1 MNRAASFW
9 TFILVLILL
18 HLTLRLGLGFDALP
32 DLLVVA
38 ALLGAR
44 RLGGPAAALFG
55 LLLGVLA
62 DALAV
67 VAFGAT
73 AVAFVVACWLGSRSR
88 NIFEGESY
96 LFLVVYVFLGAW
108 LIDAIRFFVGGAAG
122 RGEVP
127 MMLLRQAPLTALF
140 TAVAAVV
147 AVVTYRAI
155 SGRR

>member
-73 AVAFVVACWLGSRSR
+73 AVAFVVACWIGSRSR

-140 TAVAAVV
+140 TAVAAVI